1 MKKIRSIFL
10 VVILFLVMIIIS
22 FLILYHYSAGNM
34 KDSLKRAASIQM
46 DYSREQLDRKLNE
59 IEIEANAVVAT
70 EAMKELQL
78 AIIDEKEVYDYVMA
92 VNAMKELFL
101 NKQRLNV
108 GIADFVLFWPQSG
121 RVVSTVPKA
130 TVDKELYALL
140 REKEDDGW
148 VVCGKHVYYCCR
160 CRTRWEDDDEEPV
173 LVVQMDRNWLYR
185 VKSMAAGFPDGGTL
199 CLEEDGSSIFPL
211 TEEEERLRLDFEVCA
226 GSEGNMFERR
236 LAGTRYQIVSSQ
248 AAAAGLQLVTYYPL
262 DSMMASVMNMN
273 YITGIL
279 LLFTLLIGVLLL
291 ALYYKN
297 ILVQLNLLTGKLKQV
312 EDGDLTTQI
321 ERLPRNEFGYV
332 FGRFNQMTS
341 HMEQLFI
348 TTMKE
353 QELRSQAELEQ
364 LQLQIN
370 PHFLYNSLSYIVSVA
385 RKPELVRQMAVHLA
399 EYYRYCSR
407 KKLKTTIREE
417 LSYARTYLA
426 IMAMR
431 KKIEYT
437 IQAEEKL
444 QELPI
449 IPLILEPIIEN
460 AVEHGIEGRES
471 AGKIRIDVF
480 IINDCVRFEISD
492 DGEGLNEADREAL
505 KARIRL
511 KERQEKESV
520 GLWNVNQRLVN
531 YYSESA
537 QLEFSSNSWGGLT
550 VYFEIRLEKIKEKGW
565 QEEETDAGID
575 C

>member
-22 FLILYHYSAGNM
+22 FLILYHYSAGSLKN
-34 KDSLKRAASIQM
+34 SLKRAASIQM
-46 DYSREQLDRKLNE
+46 DYSREQLDSKLNE
-59 IEIEANAVVAT
+59 IEIEANGIVST
-70 EAMKELQL
+70 ETMKELQL
-78 AIIDEKEVYDYVMA
+78 AVVDEKEIYDYVMA

-101 NKQRLNV
+101 GKQRQNE
-108 GIADFVLFWPQSG
+108 GIADFVLFWPVSE

-140 REKEDDGW
+140 KKKENDGW
-148 VVCGKHVYYCCR
+148 LVCGKHVYYCCR
-160 CRTRWEDDDEEPV
+160 CHTGWEENDEEP
-173 LVVQMDRNWLYR
+173 LLSVQMDRNWLYR
-185 VKSMAAGFPDGGTL
+185 VKNMVAGFPDGGTL

-211 TEEEERLRLDFEVCA
+211 TEEEERLRLDYA
-226 GSEGNMFERR
+226 DYADSEGNMFERK
-236 LAGTRYQIVSSQ
+236 AGGKRYQIVRSR
-248 AAAAGLQLVTYYPL
+248 AAAAGLLLVTYYPL
-262 DSMMASVMNMN
+262 DSMMLSVTNMN
-273 YITGIL
+273 YITGVL
-279 LLFTLLIGVLLL
+279 LLFTLLTGMLLL

-297 ILVQLNLLTGKLKQV
+297 ILVQLNLITGKLKQV
-312 EDGDLTTQI
+312 EEGDLTAQI
-321 ERLPRNEFGYV
+321 ERLPRNEFSYV
-332 FGRFNQMTS
+332 FSQFNQMTS

-370 PHFLYNSLSYIVSVA
+370 PHFLYNSLSYIVTVA
-385 RKPELVRQMAVHLA
+385 QRPELVQQMAVHLA

-407 KKLKTTIREE
+407 KNLKTTVREE
-417 LSYARTYLA
+417 LSYARTYLS

-437 IQAEEKL
+437 IRAEEKL

-480 IINDCVRFEISD
+480 IINGCVRFEISD
-492 DGEGLNEADREAL
+492 DGEGLNEAERKAL
-505 KARIRL
+505 CGRIRQ
-511 KERQEKESV
+511 KERKEKESV
-520 GLWNVNQRLVN
+520 GLWNVNQRLTN
-531 YYSESA
+531 SYSESA
-537 QLEFSSNSWGGLT
+537 QLEFSGNSWGGLT
-550 VYFEIRLEKIKEKGW
+550 VYFEISLKKLEEKGW
-565 QEEETDAGID
+565 QKEETDAGID
-575 C
+575 S

>member
-10 VVILFLVMIIIS
+10 VVILFLMMVIIS
-22 FLILYHYSAGNM
+22 FLILYRYSAVSM
-34 KDSLKRAASIQM
+34 KASLKRVASIQM
-46 DYSREQLDRKLNE
+46 DYSGEQLDRKQNE
-59 IEIEANAVVAT
+59 IEIEAGGIVST

-101 NKQRLNV
+101 GKQRLNV
-108 GIADFVLFWPQSG
+108 GIADFVLFWPESG

-140 REKEDDGW
+140 REPEANGW
-148 VVCGKHVYYCCR
+148 LICGKHVYYCCR
-160 CRTRWEDDDEEPV
+160 CRTGWEENDEEPI
-173 LVVQMDRNWLYR
+173 LVIQMDRNWLYK

-199 CLEEDGSSIFPL
+199 CLEKDGSSIFPL
-211 TEEEERLRLDFEVCA
+211 TQEEEKLRLDYADYA
-226 GSEGNMFERR
+226 GSEGNMFERKID
-236 LAGTRYQIVSSQ
+236 GKRYQIVRSRLFP
-248 AAAAGLQLVTYYPL
+248 AGLLLVTYYPL
-262 DSMMASVMNMN
+262 DSMMFSVLNMN
-273 YITGIL
+273 YITGVL
-279 LLFTLLIGVLLL
+279 LLFTLLTGTLLL

-297 ILVQLNLLTGKLKQV
+297 ILVQLRLLTGKLKQV
-312 EDGDLTTQI
+312 EEGDLAAQI
-321 ERLPRNEFGYV
+321 DRLPHNEFGYV
-332 FGRFNQMTS
+332 FGQFNRMTS
-341 HMEQLFI
+341 RMEQLFI

-370 PHFLYNSLSYIVSVA
+370 PHFLYNSLSYIVTMA
-385 RKPELVRQMAVHLA
+385 GKPELVQQMAVHLA
-399 EYYRYCSR
+399 DYYRYCSR

-417 LSYARTYLA
+417 LSYARTYLS

-437 IQAEEKL
+437 IHAAEDL

-471 AGKIRIDVF
+471 AGKIRIDVLLLNGF
-480 IINDCVRFEISD
+480 VRFEISD
-492 DGEGLNEADREAL
+492 DGEGLNDKERETL
-505 KARIRL
+505 KRRIRR
-511 KERQEKESV
+511 KERQDKESV
-520 GLWNVNQRLVN
+520 GLWNVNQRLIN
-531 YYSESA
+531 SYSESA
-537 QLEFSSNSWGGLT
+537 QLAFSGNSWGGLT
-550 VYFEIRLEKIKEKGW
+550 VYFEIDLKKIEEKRW

-575 C
+575 R